1 MKWILHECQ
10 EIDSNSMFKQRKSVF
25 SQQKD
30 QIEQIVIS
38 AKNIREG
45 ISRVQN
51 QQILKQLRETA

>member
-1 MKWILHECQ
+1 
-10 EIDSNSMFKQRKSVF
+10 MFKQRKSVF

>member
-1 MKWILHECQ
+1 
-10 EIDSNSMFKQRKSVF
+10 MFKQRKSVF

-51 QQILKQLRETA
+51 QQILKQLWETA